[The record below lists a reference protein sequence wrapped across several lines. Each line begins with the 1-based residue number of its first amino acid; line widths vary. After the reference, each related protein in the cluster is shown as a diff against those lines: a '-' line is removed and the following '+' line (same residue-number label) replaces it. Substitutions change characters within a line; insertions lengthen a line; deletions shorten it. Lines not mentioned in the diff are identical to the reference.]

1 VTPPR
6 SPAPRHYRT
15 IASETQCEIP
25 KIKGSRFIATAG
37 HFADEAGVA
46 EVIRRLRA
54 RFPDANHHC
63 SAWRSAD
70 RFRYNDDGEPSGTA
84 GRPILQRIDGR
95 GLDHVFVVV
104 SRIFG
109 GTKLGAGGLVRAYS
123 SAAAAVL
130 DLAPQLE
137 VVPTH
142 RVRVTVAYEHQGTVE
157 SVIAAHGLSRPDVAF
172 AEQVSQTLVVP
183 HERLDAV
190 LADLKERTAGRAVVV
205 IEGG

>member
-142 RVRVTVAYEHQGTVE
+142 RVRVTVAYEH
-157 SVIAAHGLSRPDVAF
+157 GLSRPDVAF